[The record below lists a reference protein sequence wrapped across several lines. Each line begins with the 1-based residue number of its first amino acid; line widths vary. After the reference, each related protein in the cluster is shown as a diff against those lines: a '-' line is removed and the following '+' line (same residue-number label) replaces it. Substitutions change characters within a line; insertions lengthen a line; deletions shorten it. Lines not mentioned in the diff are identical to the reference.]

1 MFISQSYHVHTF
13 FIVKHTMETGY
24 ILLGFTLAS

>member
-24 ILLGFTLAS
+24 VLLGFALAS